1 VGHTS
6 LHAELASGDL
16 IESSHLGVYGVVL
29 KPPFIKPA
37 RAIMSLRENGGFT
50 VVKRMEVLND
60 IMATYQW

>member
-1 VGHTS
+1 M
-6 LHAELASGDL
+6 
-16 IESSHLGVYGVVL
+16 VL